1 MLPHFAALLSRRV
14 STSYFSPSSSAPL
27 LSSEDAEPHAPHA
40 NEAPTTATA
49 RPIAS
54 FAGVNVL
61 MPLTRRLS
69 IASDDPGNT
78 YGTILHGAGLY
89 CCLISAWPTSRP
101 PSAGQIL
108 DLVRGNGNGLTRAA
122 DTAEQARLGA
132 LVVEKEE
139 LKQLEMVYVQ
149 GGAVVGSRTENKMR
163 GGFIMDFFWGIL
175 NGIVLL

>member
-1 MLPHFAALLSRRV
+1 
-14 STSYFSPSSSAPL
+14 
-27 LSSEDAEPHAPHA
+27 
-40 NEAPTTATA
+40 
-49 RPIAS
+49 
-54 FAGVNVL
+54 
-61 MPLTRRLS
+61 LS

-78 YGTILHGAGLY
+78 YGTILHGAGLF

-101 PSAGQIL
+101 PISQRGANTVRLSKGQWEQ
-108 DLVRGNGNGLTRAA
+108 AA